1 MLTRH
6 AIRGVGRRHQEGYGG
21 WRNILTTV
29 RTQSRA
35 AGSLPVRDLSKWL
48 TTIRRELKPK
58 EEVILG

>member
-6 AIRGVGRRHQEGYGG
+6 AIRGVGRRHQKGYGG

-29 RTQSRA
+29 RTQSRV

-48 TTIRRELKPK
+48 STIRRELKPK